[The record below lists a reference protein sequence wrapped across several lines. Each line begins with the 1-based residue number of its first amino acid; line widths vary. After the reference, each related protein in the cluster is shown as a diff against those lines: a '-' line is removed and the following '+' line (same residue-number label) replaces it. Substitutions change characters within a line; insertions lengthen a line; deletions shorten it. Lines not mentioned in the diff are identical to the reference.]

1 MTIRAKRPTFFGSP
15 SIKLYETTRC
25 RLAVTIYDI
34 AREAQVGIGTV
45 SRVFNNHP
53 NVTPKTRDKILSV
66 AKRLNYHPHAYAQAL
81 ARKRTNTLAAII
93 PFFTNYFFIEVLQ
106 GVQDKI
112 SNLGYDLILYGI
124 NHPEQIDE
132 YLRKSVQRGR
142 VDGILFFSMKLPV
155 SFVDK
160 LKDHSKP
167 VVLVDTFH
175 EQFDSL
181 AVENFQG
188 AMVATNHLISL
199 GHKNIGMISA
209 NINSVPARERIAG
222 FKDAITSAGLEVH
235 PENIT
240 VSKLTK
246 QDGFSREAGYQSMKE
261 MLSNGSALPTAI
273 FISSD
278 IQAIGAMSALRQHGV
293 KVPRD
298 VAVVS
303 FDDIELAE
311 QFGLTTMRQPMY
323 EMGELAVEKL
333 IYRMEHPSAPPSQI
347 NFLPKLVV
355 RATCGMNKMYS
366 PVEDFVHAK
375 D

>member
-1 MTIRAKRPTFFGSP
+1 M
-15 SIKLYETTRC
+15 
-25 RLAVTIYDI
+25 AVTIYDI

-53 NVTPKTRDKILSV
+53 NVTPKTREKILTV

-81 ARKRTNTLAAII
+81 ARKRTNTFAAII

-112 SNLGYDLILYGI
+112 SSVGYDLILYGI

-142 VDGILFFSMKLPV
+142 VDGILFFSMKLPT
-155 SFVDK
+155 SFVEK
-160 LKDHSKP
+160 FKDHSKP

-188 AMVATNHLISL
+188 ATIATNHLISM

-209 NINSVPARERIAG
+209 NINSVPSRERIAG
-222 FKDAITSAGLEVH
+222 FKDAIVSAGLELR
-235 PENIT
+235 PENIV

-246 QDGFSREAGYQSMKE
+246 NDGFSREAGYQSMKE
-261 MLSNGSALPTAI
+261 MLNNGSPLPSAI

-278 IQAIGAMSALRQHGV
+278 VQAIGALSALRQHGV
-293 KVPRD
+293 KVPQD
-298 VAVVS
+298 VAIVA

-311 QFGLTTMRQPMY
+311 QFGITTMRQPMH

-333 IYRMEHPSAPPSQI
+333 VYRMEHTSAAPSHIS
-347 NFLPKLVV
+347 FLPKLVV
-355 RATCGMNKMYS
+355 RATCGMNKLYS

>member
-1 MTIRAKRPTFFGSP
+1 M
-15 SIKLYETTRC
+15 
-25 RLAVTIYDI
+25 AVTIYDI
-34 AREAQVGIGTV
+34 AREAKVGIGTV
-45 SRVFNNHP
+45 SRVLNNHP
-53 NVTPKTRDKILSV
+53 SVTPKTRDKILSV

-81 ARKRTNTLAAII
+81 ARKRSNTFAAII

-112 SNLGYDLILYGI
+112 SSLGYDLILYGI
-124 NHPEQIDE
+124 NHPEQIED
-132 YLRKSVQRGR
+132 YLKKSVQPGR
-142 VDGILFFSMKLPV
+142 VDGILFFSMKLPT
-155 SFVDK
+155 SFVERF
-160 LKDHSKP
+160 KDHSKP

-188 AMVATNHLISL
+188 ATIAVKHLISL

-209 NINSVPARERIAG
+209 NMNSVPARERVAG
-222 FKDAITSAGLEVH
+222 FKDAITSAGLELRD
-235 PENIT
+235 ENI
-240 VSKLTK
+240 VISKLTK

-261 MLSNGSALPTAI
+261 MLSAGYELPTAI

-278 IQAIGAMSALRQHGV
+278 VQAVGAMSALRQHGA
-293 KVPRD
+293 KVPGD
-298 VAVVS
+298 VAIAS

-311 QFGLTTMRQPMY
+311 QFGLTTMRQPMH

-333 IYRMEHPSAPPSQI
+333 IQRMEHPSAPPSHVS
-347 NFLPKLVV
+347 FLPRLVV

-366 PVEDFVHAK
+366 HVEDFVHAK

>member
-1 MTIRAKRPTFFGSP
+1 
-15 SIKLYETTRC
+15 
-25 RLAVTIYDI
+25 
-34 AREAQVGIGTV
+34 
-45 SRVFNNHP
+45 
-53 NVTPKTRDKILSV
+53 
-66 AKRLNYHPHAYAQAL
+66 
-81 ARKRTNTLAAII
+81 
-93 PFFTNYFFIEVLQ
+93 
-106 GVQDKI
+106 
-112 SNLGYDLILYGI
+112 
-124 NHPEQIDE
+124 
-132 YLRKSVQRGR
+132 
-142 VDGILFFSMKLPV
+142 MKLPV

-160 LKDHSKP
+160 MKDHAKP

-222 FKDAITSAGLEVH
+222 FKDAITSAGLELH

-240 VSKLTK
+240 ISKVTK
-246 QDGFSREAGYQSMKE
+246 QDGFSREAGYQTMKE
-261 MLSNGSALPTAI
+261 MLSNGSPLPTAI

>member
-1 MTIRAKRPTFFGSP
+1 M
-15 SIKLYETTRC
+15 
-25 RLAVTIYDI
+25 AVTIYDI

-112 SNLGYDLILYGI
+112 SSLGYDLILYGI

-142 VDGILFFSMKLPV
+142 VDGILFFSMKLPL

-160 LKDHSKP
+160 FRDHSKP

-188 AMVATNHLISL
+188 AMVATNHLISI

-240 VSKLTK
+240 MSKLTK

-261 MLSNGSALPTAI
+261 MLGNGSFLPTAI

>member
-1 MTIRAKRPTFFGSP
+1 M
-15 SIKLYETTRC
+15 
-25 RLAVTIYDI
+25 
-34 AREAQVGIGTV
+34 
-45 SRVFNNHP
+45 FNDRP
-53 NVTPKTRDKILSV
+53 NVTQKTRDKILTV

-81 ARKRTNTLAAII
+81 ARQRTNTLAAII

-112 SNLGYDLILYGI
+112 SSLGYDLILYGI
-124 NHPEQIDE
+124 GHPEQVDE
-132 YLRKSVQRGR
+132 YLKKSVQGGR
-142 VDGILFFSMKLPV
+142 VDGILFFSMKLPA

-160 LKDHSKP
+160 FKDHSKP
-167 VVLVDTFH
+167 VVLIDTFH

-188 AMVATNHLISL
+188 AMIATKHLISL

-209 NINSVPARERIAG
+209 NMNSVPARERVAG
-222 FKDAITSAGLEVH
+222 FKDAITSAGLELRK
-235 PENIT
+235 ENIVIST
-240 VSKLTK
+240 LTN

-261 MLSNGSALPTAI
+261 MLNSGSELPTAI

-278 IQAIGAMSALRQHGV
+278 VQAIGAMSALRQHGT
-293 KVPRD
+293 KVPRE
-298 VAVVS
+298 VAIVS

-311 QFGLTTMRQPMY
+311 QFGLTTMRQPMH

-333 IYRMEHPSAPPSQI
+333 IYRMEHPSAPPSHI
-347 NFLPKLVV
+347 NFLPKLVI

>member
-1 MTIRAKRPTFFGSP
+1 M
-15 SIKLYETTRC
+15 
-25 RLAVTIYDI
+25 AVTIYDI

-53 NVTPKTRDKILSV
+53 NVTAKTREKILAV

-81 ARKRTNTLAAII
+81 ARKRTNTIAAII

-112 SNLGYDLILYGI
+112 SAAGYDLILYGI
-124 NHPEQIDE
+124 DHPEQIDE
-132 YLRKSVQRGR
+132 YLRKSLQRGR
-142 VDGILFFSMKLPV
+142 VDGILFFSMKLPG

-160 LKDHSKP
+160 FKDHSKP
-167 VVLVDTFH
+167 VVLVDTFDD
-175 EQFDSL
+175 QFDSL

-188 AMVATNHLISL
+188 ATIATNHLISM

-209 NINSVPARERIAG
+209 NVNSVPSRERIAG
-222 FKDAITSAGLEVH
+222 FKDAITSAGLNLR
-235 PENIT
+235 PENVV
-240 VSKLTK
+240 VSKITK
-246 QDGFSREAGYQSMKE
+246 NDGFTREAGYQSMKE
-261 MLSNGSALPTAI
+261 MLSAGGELPTAI
-273 FISSD
+273 FITSD
-278 IQAIGAMSALRQHGV
+278 IQAIGALSALRQAGL
-293 KVPRD
+293 KVPQD
-298 VAVVS
+298 VALVG

-311 QFGLTTMRQPMY
+311 QFGLTTMRQPMH
-323 EMGELAVEKL
+323 EIGELAVEKL
-333 IYRMEHPSAPPSQI
+333 IARMDNASGPPSHI